1 MQRSDVDARRPIRTP
16 LRQRLADLR
25 GGPLAALAFLGAS
38 FALWWLL
45 AVQPPPRAFV
55 ALVRAEP
62 IVLRAVDGLVVEDV
76 RVELHG
82 RVEAGAVVCVF
93 DARAVAAELAA
104 ARAEALALAADI
116 EAQRSA
122 LALEAER
129 FAARSRADAERG
141 AHDHAVE
148 AQRLE
153 LWVEERR
160 LAQVAAAVEASA
172 IDVERQRYRVRREF
186 LEDLVG
192 DGLTPASEYAE
203 LGARLAG
210 LDAQHARLVELEAAE
225 RVAEL
230 AARERLAAWVAAA
243 PADTAAVEAPFEG
256 LLAPLRHGVDAA
268 LAEVARL
275 EAAVGALV
283 LVAPAAGRVERLAA
297 HRGLVTA
304 AGEEIVVL
312 VADGPP
318 RAEVWVPEHSLERLA
333 PGDALVLVDL
343 RDPAAE
349 YEGQVLSTAPRTT
362 ALPERLWHDP
372 ARAEYGQAC
381 LVALP
386 DAVRLLPDTRLVA
399 RRAR

>member
-1 MQRSDVDARRPIRTP
+1 MQRSDLDARRPIRTP

-62 IVLRAVDGLVVEDV
+62 IVLRAVDGLVVADV

-82 RVEAGAVVCVF
+82 RVEAGAIVCAF
-93 DARAVAAELAA
+93 DATLVAAELAA
-104 ARAEALALAADI
+104 ARAQAAALAADV
-116 EAQRSA
+116 EAQRAA
-122 LALEAER
+122 LVLEAER
-129 FAARSRADAERG
+129 FAAQARADAERR

-148 AQRLE
+148 VQRLA
-153 LWVEERR
+153 LWIEERR

-172 IDVERQRYRVRREF
+172 VDVERQRYRVRREF
-186 LEDLVG
+186 LADLVG

-203 LGARLAG
+203 LGARLAA
-210 LDAQHARLVELEAAE
+210 LDAQHARLVELEGAE
-225 RVAEL
+225 RAAEL
-230 AARERLAAWVAAA
+230 AARERLAAFTAAA
-243 PADTAAVEAPFEG
+243 PAGPPPVDAPADA
-256 LLAPLRHGVDAA
+256 LLAPLRHEVDAA

-275 EAAVGALV
+275 EAAVAALV

-304 AGEEIVVL
+304 AGEELVVL
-312 VADGPP
+312 VADGPS

-333 PGDALVLVDL
+333 PGDGLVLVDP
-343 RDPAAE
+343 RDPVAE
-349 YEGQVLSTAPRTT
+349 YEGRVLSAAPRTT

-372 ARAEYGQAC
+372 ARPEYGQAC

-386 DAVRLLPDTRLVA
+386 EAVRLLPDTRLVA